1 MTLISQH
8 TDTFKEALYLSG
20 DYEKYNKFVNDMI
33 ELKEQAQDIH
43 DINNDNRFIVFTMGG
58 MKWHIMATSIRG
70 YSVVLKNGDVS
81 IALKKKG
88 DLKTDK
94 NPSVKI
100 EYRASF
106 LVNYGLNSCVKTMH
120 DYFKVFIHADFI
132 SKVQEIHISAD
143 TQGHRF
149 SLLDIVRFKTRS
161 RFISVHDGDDEF
173 IGRQMVFSSRRMET
187 MYFGGSN
194 NKLRIYDKTK
204 EIKGHP
210 DSGHIERLWRLNP
223 LYNEQKDVWR
233 IEFQIRRPI
242 LKQLFNAHKEPYDYT
257 SVLLENI
264 SGLWDFF
271 INYFSYRDLDRDKT
285 LNIIEGHW
293 QKKDGSFKILTKEA
307 ERNIYKKSELHPLW
321 KLISSYEA
329 TKPSYYFRFNQ
340 VKATSPIYAMN
351 AYCALVSTITK
362 HYGRFDEEL
371 VKKTIVEAET
381 RCEKNNDMGVLDKA
395 ILKTVDYFAKV
406 DYQKSN
412 GLDIIDVDDA
422 VKENIEYYIAPLASH
437 TVENA
442 LHKTIF

>member
-8 TDTFKEALYLSG
+8 TDTFKEALYLHG
-20 DYEKYNKFVNDMI
+20 DYEKYNKFVSDMI
-33 ELKEQAQDIH
+33 TLKEQAQEIH
-43 DINNDNRFIVFTMGG
+43 DINNDNRFVNITIGS
-58 MKWHIMATSIRG
+58 MKWQVMATSIRG

-81 IALKKKG
+81 FAMKKKG

-94 NPSVKI
+94 NPSIKI

-106 LVNYGLNSCVKTMH
+106 LVNYGLSRCVQIMQ
-120 DYFKVFIHADFI
+120 DYVKGFIHADFI
-132 SKVQEIHISAD
+132 SKVQEIHIAAD
-143 TQGHRF
+143 TQGHNF
-149 SLLDIVRFKTRS
+149 TLLDIVRFKTRS
-161 RFISVHDGDDEF
+161 RTVKVHDGDDEF
-173 IGRQMVFSSRRMET
+173 VGRQMVFSSRRMET
-187 MYFGGSN
+187 LYFGGSN

-204 EIKGHP
+204 EIAGHP
-210 DSGHIERLWRLNP
+210 ESGHIERLWRLNP
-223 LYNEQKDVWR
+223 KYDDSRDVWR
-233 IEFQIRRPI
+233 VEFQIRRPI
-242 LKQLFNAHKEPYDYT
+242 LKQLFNEQNESYEYT
-257 SVLLENI
+257 AVLLDSI

-271 INYFSYRDLDRDKT
+271 INYFSYRDLNRDTT

-293 QKKDGSFKILTKEA
+293 QKKDGTFKLLTKEA
-307 ERNIYKKSELHPLW
+307 ERNIYKKSEIHPLW
-321 KLISSYEA
+321 KTISSYEA

-371 VKKTIVEAET
+371 VKKTIIEAED
-381 RCEKNNDMGVLDKA
+381 RCAKSYDMGVLDKA
-395 ILKTVDYFAKV
+395 LIKTVDYFSKV

-412 GLDIIDVDDA
+412 GLDIIDINDA
-422 VKENIEYYIAPLASH
+422 VKENIEFYIAPLASH